1 MSRVLISPP
10 FFFFIGSFIYMVIPW
25 AMYHLN
31 YLNVDFLIRATENH
45 IQNGYHYNSM
55 LFDFFV
61 MNMSFFSGY
70 IIATRFNFK
79 RSRSIIN
86 LDNFPLSKKFIFLSL
101 LSITTIAITKIYL
114 AGIVPFLG
122 YQFKPELLGPI
133 ATVCFTTMWFFHYTE
148 DKKFIYLFLIAS
160 FWLIGLG
167 SRMFVFLP
175 VLSMLIYT
183 IYIYPKKTIKIIIKT
198 SIIVMFF
205 VVVGVVRQG
214 WKINIESFLGVI
226 FAEPIF
232 TSLGALYYIDTGRD
246 IVNIPLDFIAASL
259 NFIPSFLFP
268 NKVEVMSLFTYSDRI
283 HNPIGAQALI
293 VSLYHNFGMFYP
305 FFLSGIGFY
314 FGMLLK
320 NIHVRFYKAVY
331 FSSLP
336 FLIIHFQREGFV
348 TFFKVIVFNA
358 LIFPLIVIFILRFIL
373 IEKK

>member
-1 MSRVLISPP
+1 
-10 FFFFIGSFIYMVIPW
+10 
-25 AMYHLN
+25 
-31 YLNVDFLIRATENH
+31 
-45 IQNGYHYNSM
+45 
-55 LFDFFV
+55 
-61 MNMSFFSGY
+61 
-70 IIATRFNFK
+70 
-79 RSRSIIN
+79 
-86 LDNFPLSKKFIFLSL
+86 
-101 LSITTIAITKIYL
+101 
-114 AGIVPFLG
+114 
-122 YQFKPELLGPI
+122 
-133 ATVCFTTMWFFHYTE
+133 
-148 DKKFIYLFLIAS
+148 
-160 FWLIGLG
+160 
-167 SRMFVFLP
+167 MFVFLP

-305 FFLSGIGFY
+305 FF
-314 FGMLLK
+314 
-320 NIHVRFYKAVY
+320 
-331 FSSLP
+331 
-336 FLIIHFQREGFV
+336 
-348 TFFKVIVFNA
+348 
-358 LIFPLIVIFILRFIL
+358 
-373 IEKK
+373 